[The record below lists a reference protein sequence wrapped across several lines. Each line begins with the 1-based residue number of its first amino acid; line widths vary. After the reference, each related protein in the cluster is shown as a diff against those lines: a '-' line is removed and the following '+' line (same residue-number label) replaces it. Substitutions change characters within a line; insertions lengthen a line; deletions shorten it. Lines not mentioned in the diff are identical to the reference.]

1 MIVGIIALFSGIVER
16 KGTLNLS
23 HSSETYQIDAS
34 FIVLKAG
41 LKHYFESSRH
51 ENYFHI

>member
-23 HSSETYQIDAS
+23 YSSETNQIDAG

-41 LKHYFESSRH
+41 LMGASQSENEFEAL
-51 ENYFHI
+51 F